1 MRYVVIICLFFQILA
16 TSAFGQE
23 YQYHTVAPE
32 ENVYRIALKY
42 GISEEAIYKLNPD
55 ARNGVNVGSK
65 LVIPIQDN
73 TSSTS
78 QTTIALPQA
87 VSFIDHK
94 VQKQENVYR
103 LSKQYNVSEE
113 DIKRYNK
120 QLYSKE
126 LQLGETIKIPVFT
139 INDGAPSKVIIAEKK
154 ERPTSGKIIIEER
167 NPDITSSR
175 TFPENKAIGQTG
187 KTREHIIL
195 PKETKYGIARKYGM
209 TVKELEELNPNAGVL
224 QPRKMIRVYTDVI
237 DQPVIITDNAFEFY
251 EVQPQETMYGLTR
264 RFQVEEDS
272 LVALNPALKDGLK
285 WGMILKAPTKD
296 SKGNKLN
303 DEVVVSKVAM
313 PSSEI
318 SKMDLSK
325 NLKNFETKNLVLML
339 PYNLSKIKNDSI
351 SNAKEIIGKDRV
363 LRISLDFYSGALMA
377 IERAKE
383 LGISTNLRVYDTQN
397 QDGKVASIIAA
408 NDFKNVD
415 VVIGPLLQSTSE
427 EAASKLMSLKV
438 PVISP
443 MTNRELK
450 AMPNLYQ
457 SRPSDDML
465 REAMIVYLQNNSPG
479 KNVIIVA
486 DGASSAIKS
495 KLMSALPGARIVN
508 PQTNNITES
517 NLASSLDKSRENW
530 VILESESLAL
540 LGSATSALNRLARS
554 NRITLFTTNKNSG
567 FESDVVTNEH
577 LGELRFHFPSE
588 YKEFDE
594 TVTDSFIEAYKTKYG
609 YIPNKYSVRGYD
621 LTLDVL
627 LRLAAMGTLEES
639 VNANIITEYVEN
651 KFLYKPKT
659 NGGFYNDAIYIMHLN
674 KDLTLSVAK

>member
-1 MRYVVIICLFFQILA
+1 MRFVIIICLFFQVLT
-16 TSAFGQE
+16 TSAFGQA
-23 YQYHTVAPE
+23 YQYHTVAAGE
-32 ENVYRIALKY
+32 TVYSISKKY
-42 GISEEAIYKLNPD
+42 EISQETLIKLNPE
-55 ARNGVNVGSK
+55 AKEGLQVNAK
-65 LVIPIQDN
+65 LVIPMSLEQSE
-73 TSSTS
+73 T
-78 QTTIALPQA
+78 AVKKA
-87 VSFIDHK
+87 VSFNSHK
-94 VQKQENVYR
+94 VQKKETLYS
-103 LSKQYNVSEE
+103 LSKQYGVSVE
-113 DIKRYNK
+113 DIKKYNK

-126 LQLGETIKIPVFT
+126 LQNGETIQIPVFV
-139 INDGAPSKVIIAEKK
+139 IDESAPEKVIIAEKK
-154 ERPTSGKIIIEER
+154 ERPAPGKVIIEER
-167 NPDITSSR
+167 NPDITNSR
-175 TFPENKAIGQTG
+175 TFPENKPAAQTG

-209 TVKELEELNPNAGVL
+209 TVKELEELNPKAGVL
-224 QPRKMIRVYTDVI
+224 QPRTMIKVYTDVL
-237 DQPVIITDNAFEFY
+237 DQPVIITDNAYEFY

-285 WGMILKAPTKD
+285 WGMILKVPTKD
-296 SKGNKLN
+296 SKGNKLEN
-303 DEVVVSKVAM
+303 VIAGTGSM
-313 PSSEI
+313 PSSEL

-325 NLKNFETKNLVLML
+325 NLKNFEPKNLVLML
-339 PYNLSKIKNDSI
+339 PYNLSKINNDSI
-351 SNAKEIIGKDRV
+351 SNAKELIEKDRV

-377 IERAKE
+377 IDRAKE

-397 QDGKVASIIAA
+397 QAGKVSSLIDA
-408 NDFKNVD
+408 NDFRNVD
-415 VVIGPLLQSTSE
+415 AVIGPLLQSTSE
-427 EAASKLMSLKV
+427 EAASKLMSLRV

-443 MTNRELK
+443 MTNRELR

-465 REAMIVYLQNNSPG
+465 RDAMIVYLQNNSQG

-486 DGASSAIKS
+486 DGASSAIKN
-495 KLMSALPGARIVN
+495 KLMNALPTARILN
-508 PQTNNITES
+508 PQANNVTEA
-517 NLASSLDKSRENW
+517 NLASVLDKSRENW
-530 VILESESLAL
+530 VILESESVAL
-540 LGSATSALNRLARS
+540 LGSATSALNRLARN

-609 YIPNKYSVRGYD
+609 YIPNKYTVRGYD

-627 LRLAAMGTLEES
+627 LRLSAMGTLEES

-651 KFLYKPKT
+651 KFFYKPKT

-674 KDLTLSVAK
+674 KDLTLSIAK

>member
-1 MRYVVIICLFFQILA
+1 MRFVIIICLFFQVLT
-16 TSAFGQE
+16 TSAFGQA
-23 YQYHTVAPE
+23 YQYHTVAAGE
-32 ENVYRIALKY
+32 TVYSISKKY
-42 GISEEAIYKLNPD
+42 EISQETLIKLNPE
-55 ARNGVNVGSK
+55 AKEGLQVNAK
-65 LVIPIQDN
+65 LVIPMSLEQSE
-73 TSSTS
+73 T
-78 QTTIALPQA
+78 AVKKA
-87 VSFIDHK
+87 VSFNSHK
-94 VQKQENVYR
+94 VQKKETLYS
-103 LSKQYNVSEE
+103 LSKQYGVSVE
-113 DIKRYNK
+113 DIKKYNK

-126 LQLGETIKIPVFT
+126 LQNGETIQIPVFV
-139 INDGAPSKVIIAEKK
+139 IDESAPEKVIIAEKK
-154 ERPTSGKIIIEER
+154 ERPAPGKVIIEER
-167 NPDITSSR
+167 NPDITNSR
-175 TFPENKAIGQTG
+175 TFPENKPAAQTG

-209 TVKELEELNPNAGVL
+209 TVKELEELNPKAGVL
-224 QPRKMIRVYTDVI
+224 QPRTMIKVYTDVL
-237 DQPVIITDNAFEFY
+237 DQPVIITDNAYEFY

-285 WGMILKAPTKD
+285 WGMILKVPTKD
-296 SKGNKLN
+296 SKGNKLDN
-303 DEVVVSKVAM
+303 VIAGTGSM
-313 PSSEI
+313 PSSEL

-325 NLKNFETKNLVLML
+325 NLKNFEPKNLVLML
-339 PYNLSKIKNDSI
+339 PYNLSKINNDSI
-351 SNAKEIIGKDRV
+351 SNAKELIEKDRV

-377 IERAKE
+377 IDRAKE

-397 QDGKVASIIAA
+397 QAGKVSSLIDA
-408 NDFKNVD
+408 NDFRNVD
-415 VVIGPLLQSTSE
+415 AVIGPLLQSTSE
-427 EAASKLMSLKV
+427 EAASKLMSLRV

-443 MTNRELK
+443 MTNRELR

-465 REAMIVYLQNNSPG
+465 RDAMIVYLQNNSQG

-486 DGASSAIKS
+486 DGASSAIKN
-495 KLMSALPGARIVN
+495 KLMNALPTARILN
-508 PQTNNITES
+508 PQANNVTEA
-517 NLASSLDKSRENW
+517 NLASVLDKSRENW
-530 VILESESLAL
+530 VILESESVAL
-540 LGSATSALNRLARS
+540 LGSATSALNRLARN

-609 YIPNKYSVRGYD
+609 YIPNKYTVRGYD

-627 LRLAAMGTLEES
+627 LRLSAMGTLEES

-674 KDLTLSVAK
+674 KDLTLSIAK